1 MPSFIP
7 GGEHSTGPVVGFTAL
22 ADANEELH
30 SGQDAAVDLAI
41 GIMGISWED
50 GGKIKWEDAGIPII
64 WEDYMGRLYGKI
76 MDKNRGLALMYWRMS
91 FF

>member
-1 MPSFIP
+1 M
-7 GGEHSTGPVVGFTAL
+7 VGFTAL

-41 GIMGISWED
+41 GNIMGISWED

-64 WEDYMGRLYGKI
+64 WERLYGKI
-76 MDKNRGLALMYWRMS
+76 IEKIGV
-91 FF
+91 